1 MSAAN
6 GMVLMHYDIGCLHI
20 PGISCMCGPYLI
32 SESEAEAFG
41 FVSDR
46 VMRPVRT
53 VSNEASTEG

>member
-1 MSAAN
+1 MSTTD
-6 GMVLMHYDIGCLHI
+6 GMVLMHYDIGCLHTS
-20 PGISCMCGPYLI
+20 GIYCMCVPYLI